1 MRESNEMPMN
11 EVVRPEWNVCAIDSC
26 EKEMRAGVLVLA
38 QTKGCYVQFCTDGNV
53 MALRI
58 QHRGSDDDDE
68 VIDGMHSVAHRL
80 VRLLW
85 AALVQLADCSSTAL
99 AFGSGLF
106 CGGLAA
112 CTIRTIVF

>member
-1 MRESNEMPMN
+1 MTEI
-11 EVVRPEWNVCAIDSC
+11 VCPELDVCAIDSC
-26 EKEMRAGVLVLA
+26 EKEMRTGVLVLA
-38 QTKGCYVQFCTDGNV
+38 RTKGCYVQFCADGKV

-58 QHRGSDDDDE
+58 QRRDGDDE
-68 VIDGMHSVAHRL
+68 VIDGMHSIVHRL
-80 VRLLW
+80 ARLLW

>member
-1 MRESNEMPMN
+1 MQEI
-11 EVVRPEWNVCAIDSC
+11 VCPEWDVCAIDSC

-38 QTKGCYVQFCTDGNV
+38 RTKGCYAQFCADGNV

-68 VIDGMHSVAHRL
+68 VIDGMHSVVHRL
-80 VRLLW
+80 VQILW
-85 AALVQLADCSSTAL
+85 VALVQLADCSSTAL
-99 AFGSGLF
+99 AFVSGLF